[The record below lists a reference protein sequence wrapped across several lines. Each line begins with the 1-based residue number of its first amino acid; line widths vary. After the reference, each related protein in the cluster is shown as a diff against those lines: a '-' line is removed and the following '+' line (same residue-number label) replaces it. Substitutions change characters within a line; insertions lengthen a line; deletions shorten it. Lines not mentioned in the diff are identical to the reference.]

1 MFVFFL
7 RINQEK
13 NVRPT
18 KEKKQKKLLHYIF
31 SLIFVASN
39 IMSN

>member
-1 MFVFFL
+1 MFVFFC
-7 RINQEK
+7 ESTKKK

-31 SLIFVASN
+31 SPIFVASN